1 MEKVLSH
8 TKYSLTAYAFALAA
22 LCASSGLQSVPII
35 NRISKTIYVRQGAAP
50 APAETSLNKLPED
63 YQKITP
69 GGVAS
74 LVGREPFVWVH
85 SGGQNNNLGNPT
97 VFDLSSPIAGDR
109 HSGTLTGDLEIE
121 KIIVVKTKL
130 PSEPTATTKLVL
142 IGTHKHQWTPAVY
155 ALTKSPGLTK
165 NASGRTVPTPGIAH
179 RSLGVN
185 SAADVERLL
194 YTLSLQ

>member
-1 MEKVLSH
+1 MKIGLSH
-8 TKYSLTAYAFALAA
+8 TKHSLAGYALVLAA
-22 LCASSGLQSVPII
+22 LCANLGLQGVPII
-35 NRISKTIYVRQGAAP
+35 NKISKTIYVRQGAAP
-50 APAETSLNKLPED
+50 APAGTSLQKLPED

-85 SGGQNNNLGNPT
+85 SGDQNNNLGKPT
-97 VFDLSSPIAGDR
+97 VFDLSSPISGDR
-109 HSGTLTGDLEIE
+109 HSGTLKGDLDIE
-121 KIIVVKTKL
+121 KIVVVRTKL
-130 PSEPTATTKLVL
+130 SSDPTATTKLIL

-165 NASGRTVPTPGIAH
+165 DASGRTVPTPGVAH

-194 YTLSLQ
+194 YTLSAE